1 MFDRDWTKSEEDEH
15 SYTGIE
21 NETDVIN
28 NEDNVI
34 ELDDDDIECSE
45 NEDKDKCDSEVNDE
59 EDELVVDDII
69 SQNQRTDHYLD
80 NYNDVGTPFS
90 LKKFKYLT
98 K

>member
-1 MFDRDWTKSEEDEH
+1 M
-15 SYTGIE
+15 
-21 NETDVIN
+21 
-28 NEDNVI
+28 
-34 ELDDDDIECSE
+34 DDDDIECSE

-90 LKKFKYLT
+90 LKKIKYST
-98 K
+98 KSWKKNY